1 MLVKFHLAQ
10 GNTVSLHTLDRK
22 GNDTG
27 NVADAIKRFHEIIG
41 RDVPFV
47 LAGAVKPAPSG
58 KAKEATQAALAS
70 HVAEGSVK
78 AAGGASKGVVG
89 ATESQAEVIDLRI
102 ARTKRVEALA
112 SKAKP
117 VLVDG

>member
-27 NVADAIKRFHEIIG
+27 NVADAIKRFHDIIG

-47 LAGAVKPAPSG
+47 LAGAVKPALSG

-70 HVAEGSVK
+70 HVAEADAK
-78 AAGGASKGVVG
+78 AAGGASKAQETTIVNL
-89 ATESQAEVIDLRI
+89 TEVRA
-102 ARTKRVEALA
+102 ARA
-112 SKAKP
+112 AKP